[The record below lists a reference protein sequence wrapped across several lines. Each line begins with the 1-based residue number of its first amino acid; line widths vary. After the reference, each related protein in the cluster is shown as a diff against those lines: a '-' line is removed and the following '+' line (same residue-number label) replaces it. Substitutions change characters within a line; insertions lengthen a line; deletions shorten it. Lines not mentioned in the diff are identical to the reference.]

1 MSDFEILGFRWEK
14 ASFPENIPARSVR
27 RACFPLRRAVPEVAW
42 SLLRLDES
50 PISYPEVMTLAS
62 GVTIG
67 GHRLEDVQEA
77 ISLITAIRKLL
88 DLCEQQKFSLGKDC
102 FCILHAEV
110 SKDSTLDPGVFRG
123 EGKFLF
129 GISPKIR
136 LNNGQTYHPLDVK
149 RGSDCLSLI
158 FSNGLTHIGN
168 LPPFQRALVFFLF
181 ASFQMFFLNRNKR
194 TAYLMMNGMLMSH
207 GFDPLILT
215 AEKLEEFKALLLEFY
230 ESKDGTNFLRFLISQ
245 HPDT

>member
-1 MSDFEILGFRWEK
+1 MK
-14 ASFPENIPARSVR
+14 
-27 RACFPLRRAVPEVAW
+27 
-42 SLLRLDES
+42 LDES

-77 ISLITAIRKLL
+77 ISLITAIKKLL
-88 DLCEQQKFSLGKDC
+88 DLCKQQKFSLEKDC
-102 FCILHAEV
+102 FCVLHAEV
-110 SKDSTLDPGVFRG
+110 SKDSISVLDPGVFRG
-123 EGKFLF
+123 EGEFSI

-136 LNNGQTYHPLDVK
+136 LNNGQTYHPLAVK
-149 RGSDCLSLI
+149 RGSDSLSLI
-158 FSNGLTHIGN
+158 FSNGLSHIGN

-194 TAYLMMNGMLMSH
+194 TAYLMMNGMLMSQ

-215 AEKLEEFKALLLEFY
+215 AETLEEFKALLLEFY